1 MLKKNKSIFIPFCFA
16 SALLL
21 AACSVK
27 KYIPEDELLYTGG
40 EVNIEN
46 EGEVEDV
53 KDIRQQAEAVLR
65 PEPNNKILGMRPGL
79 YFHYKAQKENPGF
92 INKFLNKKIG
102 EEPVYASD
110 VELNEV
116 EDIILNR
123 VENEGF
129 FYSRVTSTMNT
140 NEDKKIAEAVYTVN
154 LPKPYILENY
164 EVEESD
170 TIGVYQEIKNSIS
183 ETVIEPGMRF
193 DLSVLKLERERIEV
207 DLKQKGY
214 YNFNPQFLIFEAD
227 TNQYNNRKF
236 DLFLRLKQE
245 VPREAAIP
253 YRVRKVNVYPNY
265 VVENDSLQRDTVR
278 LEGKNYIQEEIFFR
292 PDRLD
297 PYILIEEGQLY
308 SPEDSRYTS
317 RRLTSI
323 GAYKFVNIRYDEIDS
338 LSTDTL
344 GVLEANIFLSPL
356 NKRSLRAELQAV
368 TKSNDFAGPTLAL
381 TYANRNLFK
390 GGEILNL
397 TGKFGYEWQIASG
410 DKRSLSSILIGAEAD
425 LIFPRMLFP
434 FDINFDNDWFKYSIP
449 KTKIGLG
456 FNYLSRSE
464 LFRMYSVT
472 GSYGYLW
479 RANRFITHELTPTSI
494 NYVSL
499 GQKTGEFE
507 EILKRNPYLRQSFEQ
522 QFIAGL
528 LYSFTYNGMVDEE
541 RDHQFFVNANLD
553 IAGQLVDLLS
563 GSGDEE
569 PKKFLGLEYAQYA
582 KLDADVR
589 YHWKVGK
596 EQKIATRLFAGYG
609 LPYGNSEI
617 MPFSKQYFSG
627 GPYSVRAFRIRSLGP
642 GSYNPEDSESGI
654 NSYFDQAGNVRLEAN
669 IEYRFPIFNVLK
681 GAVFADAGNVWHTR
695 DIEEMEEVEEGE
707 EPDFNRAYFEKG
719 KFESDFLKEFGAG
732 VGVGLRVDI
741 QNFIIRFDLAAPV
754 RTPWLEEGN
763 RWRFDFD
770 EPVLNFGIGYPF

>member
-1 MLKKNKSIFIPFCFA
+1 MNG
-16 SALLL
+16 
-21 AACSVK
+21 CSVK
-27 KYIPEDELLYTGG
+27 KYIPEDELLYTGA
-40 EVNIEN
+40 EVKIEN

-53 KDIRQQAEAVLR
+53 KNIKQQAEAVLR
-65 PEPNNKILGMRPGL
+65 PEPNSKFLGMRPGL
-79 YFHYKAQKENPGF
+79 YFHYKAQQENPGF
-92 INKFLNKKIG
+92 INKFFNKRIG

-123 VENEGF
+123 MENKGF
-129 FYSRVTSTMNT
+129 FYSRVSSAMNE
-140 NEDKKIAEAVYTVN
+140 NEEKQIAEAVYTVN
-154 LPKPYILENY
+154 LPKPYLLENY

-170 TIGVYQEIKNSIS
+170 TIGVYQEIQNSIS

-193 DLSVLKLERERIEV
+193 DLTELKRERERIEA
-207 DLKQKGY
+207 DLMQKGY

-236 DLFLRLKQE
+236 DLYLRLKQE

-253 YRVRKVNVYPNY
+253 YRVEKVNVYPNY
-265 VVENDSLQRDTVR
+265 VIDSDSIQRDTVR

-297 PYILIEEGQLY
+297 PYILIEKGKLY

-338 LSTDTL
+338 LMTDTS

-381 TYANRNLFK
+381 TYANRNLFH

-410 DKRSLSSILIGAEAD
+410 DDRSLSSILVGAEAD
-425 LIFPRMLFP
+425 IIFPRMLFP

-449 KTKIGLG
+449 KTKVGVG

-464 LFRMYSVT
+464 LFRMYSIT

-479 RANRFITHELTPTSI
+479 RANRFITHELTPGSI

-499 GQKTGEFE
+499 GQKTEEFE
-507 EILKRNPYLRQSFEQ
+507 EILRRNPYLRQSFNQ

-528 LYSFTYNGMVDEE
+528 LYSFTYNGMVDAN
-541 RDHQFFVNANLD
+541 RTHQFFVNANLD
-553 IAGQLVDLLS
+553 LAGQLVDLIS
-563 GSGDEE
+563 GGGDEE

-582 KLDADVR
+582 KLDTDIR
-589 YHWKVGK
+589 YHWKVGSDH
-596 EQKIATRLFAGYG
+596 KIATRLFAGYG
-609 LPYGNSEI
+609 LPYGNSDI

-642 GSYNPEDSESGI
+642 GAYDPSNSESGI

-669 IEYRFPIFNVLK
+669 VEYRFPIINVLK
-681 GAVFADAGNVWHTR
+681 GAVFADAGNVWHTQ
-695 DIEEMEEVEEGE
+695 DVEDLEEGQDYNE
-707 EPDFNRAYFEKG
+707 EYIEKG
-719 KFESDFLKEFGAG
+719 RFGSDFLKEFGAG
-732 VGVGLRVDI
+732 VGFGLRVDI

-763 RWRFDFD
+763 RWRFDYD
-770 EPVLNFGIGYPF
+770 DPVLNFGIGYPF